1 MFKKLFKDKKVRYR
15 NLVLLI
21 VPFIIVIGVF
31 AYTSFSSIMSI
42 LGMATGTQAI
52 NSIESMDY
60 HLRGNATGLQKDLF
74 KELANAV
81 EKNEEG
87 EKDFEIAELVVKNY
101 VADFYT
107 WSNKNGSYDIGGMY
121 YIYSPSKGNVF
132 NQARNTFYKYV
143 SHYINEYGR
152 ENLLEV
158 ETIETEVSEETFTYE
173 INGNKYESYYVVANW
188 TYVDHDGF
196 NENKYRTKE
205 YFSVIKNDD
214 GRFEIVQA
222 YGD

>member
-15 NLVLLI
+15 NLILLI

-60 HLRGNATGLQKDLF
+60 HLRGNATDLQKDLF
-74 KELANAV
+74 KELVNAV

-87 EKDFEIAELVVKNY
+87 ENDFEIAGLVIKNY
-101 VADFYT
+101 IADFYT
-107 WSNKNGSYDIGGMY
+107 WSNKNGSFDVGGMY
-121 YIYSPSKGNVF
+121 YVYSPNKISIY

-143 SHYINEYGR
+143 SHYMNEYGKDK
-152 ENLLEV
+152 LLEV
-158 ETIETEVSEETFTYE
+158 DTIEIYVSSKVSEYE
-173 INGNKYESYYVVANW
+173 LDNNVYPSYYVQATW
-188 TYVDHDGF
+188 TFVDKDGF
-196 NENKYRTKE
+196 DESEYRTKE
-205 YFSVIKNDD
+205 YFTVIKNNS

>member
-21 VPFIIVIGVF
+21 VPFIVVIAIF

-42 LGMATGTQAI
+42 VGMTTGTQAI

-60 HLRGNATGLQKDLF
+60 HLRGNATDLQKDLF

-87 EKDFEIAELVVKNY
+87 ENDFEIAELVVKNY
-101 VADFYT
+101 IADFYT
-107 WSNKNGSYDIGGMY
+107 WSNKSGSYDVGGMY
-121 YIYSPSKGNVF
+121 YVYSPSRTNIYDR
-132 NQARNTFYKYV
+132 ARDNYYKYV
-143 SHYINEYGR
+143 SYYINENGQ

-158 ETIETEVSEETFTYE
+158 ESIETEVSDVVGTYTIDGKE
-173 INGNKYESYYVVANW
+173 YSSYYVISNW
-188 TYVDHDGF
+188 NYVDKTNFD
-196 NENKYRTKE
+196 EKKYVNKE
-205 YFSVIKNDD
+205 YFNVIKNDD

>member
-60 HLRGNATGLQKDLF
+60 HLRGNATDLQKDLF
-74 KELANAV
+74 KELADAV

-107 WSNKNGSYDIGGMY
+107 WSNKNGSFDIGGMY
-121 YIYSPSKGNVF
+121 YVYSPSKGVIYL
-132 NQARNTFYKYV
+132 QARNTFYKYV
-143 SHYINEYGR
+143 AHYMNEYGK

-158 ETIETEVSEETFTYE
+158 ETVETIVSNDVGTYE
-173 INGNKYESYYVVANW
+173 SNGNTYDAYFVTCDW
-188 TYVDHDGF
+188 TYVDHEKF
-196 NENKYRTKE
+196 NESNYRDKE
-205 YFSVIKNDD
+205 YFTVIKNQD